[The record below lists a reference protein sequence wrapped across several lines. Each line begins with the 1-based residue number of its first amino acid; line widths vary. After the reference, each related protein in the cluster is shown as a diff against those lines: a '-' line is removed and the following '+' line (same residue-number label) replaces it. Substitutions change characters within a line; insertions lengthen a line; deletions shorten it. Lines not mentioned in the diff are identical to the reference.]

1 MCPVPRA
8 ETVYR
13 DVLRLAEWV
22 GHRLTSSWISSS
34 VQVLMSRHGGGRA
47 VPASLSFEY
56 STPHRRPHR
65 RCGLPWRV
73 ARRPRCSRR
82 TGRRSLP
89 LSSTRDG
96 LVRYGPLVSPPGQ
109 ALARYPMSVIDCC
122 GRYARSSLSPP
133 RFRWRK
139 GQCFADPQTRA
150 IDDDQLPLGRIQSF
164 RRHGSEH
171 AIS

>member
-122 GRYARSSLSPP
+122 GRMLGHRCHRLVFAGP
-133 RFRWRK
+133 K
-139 GQCFADPQTRA
+139 GNA
-150 IDDDQLPLGRIQSF
+150 LPIGKHEPLMTTNFPEDVFSHFGVR
-164 RRHGSEH
+164 
-171 AIS
+171 